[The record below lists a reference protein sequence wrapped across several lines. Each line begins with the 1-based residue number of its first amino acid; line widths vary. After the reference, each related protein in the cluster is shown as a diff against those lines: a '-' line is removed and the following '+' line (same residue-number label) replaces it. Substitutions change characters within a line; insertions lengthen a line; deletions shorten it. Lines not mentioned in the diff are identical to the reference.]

1 MTISGLLPIF
11 LVGCFG
17 GAAGEL
23 LKWYQLRESPNL
35 PDYAHRPIYWVIT
48 AAVIVA
54 GGVLAVL
61 YGVDAKNA
69 ILVFNV
75 GLSAPRLYPFTDALR
90 AGVDLIHER
99 RIRSSYDLTKFSV
112 QYGMDLTR
120 RAPVTAGCARSACN

>member
-75 GLSAPRLYPFTDALR
+75 GLSAPLIIKALAAINPVEAGGGTRGIPTIPR
-90 AGVDLIHER
+90 ARPSPTSFL
-99 RIRSSYDLTKFSV
+99 
-112 QYGMDLTR
+112 
-120 RAPVTAGCARSACN
+120 AGR